1 MRFKVSL
8 KKMERNL
15 MKLL

>member
-8 KKMERNL
+8 KKMERIL
-15 MKLL
+15 MMLL